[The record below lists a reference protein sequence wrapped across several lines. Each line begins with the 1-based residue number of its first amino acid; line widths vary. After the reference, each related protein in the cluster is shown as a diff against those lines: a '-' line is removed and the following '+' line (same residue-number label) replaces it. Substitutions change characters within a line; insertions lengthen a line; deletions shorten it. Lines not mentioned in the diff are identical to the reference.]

1 MKKRFFLLTTIIFLS
16 SLTYSATVEE
26 SLNSIEESLNSIE
39 ESLNSIEAKFNDL
52 QKKEEARKEQLR
64 AESVV
69 LEKEVTELKVL
80 QEGKEKTFEKLEK
93 DSEVRWYRDEYK
105 KVLNQY
111 DNYYEQIEK
120 SITEKEGKIEAI
132 RQILE
137 IMG

>member
-16 SLTYSATVEE
+16 SLTYSATVEQ
-26 SLNSIEESLNSIE
+26 
-39 ESLNSIEAKFNDL
+39 SLNSIEAKFNDL
-52 QKKEEARKEQLR
+52 LKKEEARKEQLR

-120 SITEKEGKIEAI
+120 SITEKETKIEEI

>member
-39 ESLNSIEAKFNDL
+39 AKFNDL
-52 QKKEEARKEQLR
+52 LKKEEARKEQLR

-80 QEGKEKTFEKLEK
+80 QEGREKTFEKLEK

-120 SITEKEGKIEAI
+120 SITEKETKIEEI

>member
-26 SLNSIEESLNSIE
+26 SLNSIE
-39 ESLNSIEAKFNDL
+39 AKFNDL
-52 QKKEEARKEQLR
+52 LKKEEARKEQLR

-120 SITEKEGKIEAI
+120 SITEKETKIEEI
-132 RQILE
+132 QQMLE

>member
-1 MKKRFFLLTTIIFLS
+1 MKKRFFLLTIIIFLS

-26 SLNSIEESLNSIE
+26 SLNSIE
-39 ESLNSIEAKFNDL
+39 AKFNDFL
-52 QKKEEARKEQLR
+52 KKEEARKEQLR

-69 LEKEVTELKVL
+69 LEKEVAELKVL

-111 DNYYEQIEK
+111 DNYYKQVEK
-120 SITEKEGKIEAI
+120 SITEKETKIEEI
-132 RQILE
+132 QQMLE

>member
-1 MKKRFFLLTTIIFLS
+1 
-16 SLTYSATVEE
+16 LTYSATVEE

-39 ESLNSIEAKFNDL
+39 AKFNDL
-52 QKKEEARKEQLR
+52 LKKEEARKEQLR

-120 SITEKEGKIEAI
+120 SITEKETKIEEI

>member
-1 MKKRFFLLTTIIFLS
+1 MKKRFFLLTIIIFLS

-26 SLNSIEESLNSIE
+26 SLNSIE
-39 ESLNSIEAKFNDL
+39 AKFNDL
-52 QKKEEARKEQLR
+52 LKKEEARKEQLR

-120 SITEKEGKIEAI
+120 SITEKETKIEEI
-132 RQILE
+132 RQMLE

>member
-1 MKKRFFLLTTIIFLS
+1 MKKRFFLLTIIIFLS

-39 ESLNSIEAKFNDL
+39 AKFNDL
-52 QKKEEARKEQLR
+52 LKKEEARKEQLR

-69 LEKEVTELKVL
+69 LEKEVTELKIL

-120 SITEKEGKIEAI
+120 SITEKETKIEEI

>member
-1 MKKRFFLLTTIIFLS
+1 MKKRFFLLTIIIFLS

-26 SLNSIEESLNSIE
+26 SLNT
-39 ESLNSIEAKFNDL
+39 IEAKFNDL
-52 QKKEEARKEQLR
+52 LKKEEARKEQLR

-69 LEKEVTELKVL
+69 LEKEVTELKIL

-120 SITEKEGKIEAI
+120 SITEKETKIEEI

>member
-1 MKKRFFLLTTIIFLS
+1 MKKRFFLLTIIIFLS

-26 SLNSIEESLNSIE
+26 SLNSIE
-39 ESLNSIEAKFNDL
+39 AKFNDL
-52 QKKEEARKEQLR
+52 LKKEEARKEQLR

-80 QEGKEKTFEKLEK
+80 QEGKEKTFEKMEK

-120 SITEKEGKIEAI
+120 SITEKETKIEEI

>member
-16 SLTYSATVEE
+16 SLTYSAPV
-26 SLNSIEESLNSIE
+26 E
-39 ESLNSIEAKFNDL
+39 ESLNSIEAKFNDFL
-52 QKKEEARKEQLR
+52 KKEEARKEQLR

-120 SITEKEGKIEAI
+120 SITEKETKIEEI

>member
-1 MKKRFFLLTTIIFLS
+1 M
-16 SLTYSATVEE
+16 TYSATVEE
-26 SLNSIEESLNSIE
+26 SLNST
-39 ESLNSIEAKFNDL
+39 EAKFNDL
-52 QKKEEARKEQLR
+52 LKKEEARKEQLR

-120 SITEKEGKIEAI
+120 SITEKETKIEEI

>member
-26 SLNSIEESLNSIE
+26 SLNSIE
-39 ESLNSIEAKFNDL
+39 AKFNDL
-52 QKKEEARKEQLR
+52 LKKEEARKEQLR

>member
-1 MKKRFFLLTTIIFLS
+1 MKKRFFLLTPIIFLS

-26 SLNSIEESLNSIE
+26 SLNSIE
-39 ESLNSIEAKFNDL
+39 AKFNDL
-52 QKKEEARKEQLR
+52 LKKEEARKEQLR

-120 SITEKEGKIEAI
+120 SITEKETKIEEI

>member
-39 ESLNSIEAKFNDL
+39 AKFNDL
-52 QKKEEARKEQLR
+52 LKKEEARKEQLR

-111 DNYYEQIEK
+111 NNYYEQIEK
-120 SITEKEGKIEAI
+120 SITEKETKIEEI

>member
-1 MKKRFFLLTTIIFLS
+1 MKKRFFLLTIIIFLS
-16 SLTYSATVEE
+16 SLAYSATVEE
-26 SLNSIEESLNSIE
+26 SLNT
-39 ESLNSIEAKFNDL
+39 IEAKFNDL
-52 QKKEEARKEQLR
+52 LKKEEARKEQLR

-69 LEKEVTELKVL
+69 LEKEVTELKIL

>member
-39 ESLNSIEAKFNDL
+39 AKFNDL
-52 QKKEEARKEQLR
+52 LKKEEARKEQLR

-120 SITEKEGKIEAI
+120 SITEKETKIEEI

>member
-39 ESLNSIEAKFNDL
+39 AKFNDL
-52 QKKEEARKEQLR
+52 LKKEEARKEQLR

-69 LEKEVTELKVL
+69 LEKEVAELKVL

-111 DNYYEQIEK
+111 DNYYKQVEK
-120 SITEKEGKIEAI
+120 SITEKETKIEEI
-132 RQILE
+132 QQMLE

>member
-16 SLTYSATVEE
+16 SLTYSATV
-26 SLNSIEESLNSIE
+26 E

-69 LEKEVTELKVL
+69 LEKEVAELKVV

-111 DNYYEQIEK
+111 DNYYKQVEK
-120 SITEKEGKIEAI
+120 SITEKETKIEEI
-132 RQILE
+132 QQMLE

>member
-1 MKKRFFLLTTIIFLS
+1 MKKRFFLSTIIIFLS

-26 SLNSIEESLNSIE
+26 SLNSIE
-39 ESLNSIEAKFNDL
+39 AKFNDL
-52 QKKEEARKEQLR
+52 LKKEEARKEQLR

-120 SITEKEGKIEAI
+120 SITEKETKIEEI

>member
-16 SLTYSATVEE
+16 SLTYSATV
-26 SLNSIEESLNSIE
+26 E

-69 LEKEVTELKVL
+69 LEKEVAELKVL

-120 SITEKEGKIEAI
+120 SITEKETKIEEI

>member
-26 SLNSIEESLNSIE
+26 SLNSIE
-39 ESLNSIEAKFNDL
+39 AKFNDL
-52 QKKEEARKEQLR
+52 LKKEEARKEQLR

-105 KVLNQY
+105 KVWNQY

-120 SITEKEGKIEAI
+120 SITEKETKIEEI
-132 RQILE
+132 HQMLE

>member
-16 SLTYSATVEE
+16 SLTYSTTVEE

-39 ESLNSIEAKFNDL
+39 EKFNDL
-52 QKKEEARKEQLR
+52 LKKEEARKEQLR

-120 SITEKEGKIEAI
+120 SITEKETKIEEI

>member
-26 SLNSIEESLNSIE
+26 SLNSIE
-39 ESLNSIEAKFNDL
+39 AKF
-52 QKKEEARKEQLR
+52 KEEARKEQLR

-120 SITEKEGKIEAI
+120 SITEKETKIEEI

>member
-39 ESLNSIEAKFNDL
+39 AKFNDL
-52 QKKEEARKEQLR
+52 LKKEEARKEQLR

-120 SITEKEGKIEAI
+120 SITEKETKIEAI

>member
-1 MKKRFFLLTTIIFLS
+1 MKKRFFLLTIIIFLS

-39 ESLNSIEAKFNDL
+39 AKFNDL
-52 QKKEEARKEQLR
+52 LKKEEARKEQLR

-93 DSEVRWYRDEYK
+93 DSEVRGYRDEYK

-120 SITEKEGKIEAI
+120 SITEKETKIEEI

>member
-1 MKKRFFLLTTIIFLS
+1 MKYNVK
-16 SLTYSATVEE
+16 V
-26 SLNSIEESLNSIE
+26 E

-69 LEKEVTELKVL
+69 LEKEVAELKVL

-111 DNYYEQIEK
+111 DNYYKQVEK
-120 SITEKEGKIEAI
+120 SITEKETKIEEI
-132 RQILE
+132 QQMLE

>member
-16 SLTYSATVEE
+16 SLTYSATV
-26 SLNSIEESLNSIE
+26 E

-69 LEKEVTELKVL
+69 LEKEVAELKVL

-120 SITEKEGKIEAI
+120 SITEKETKIEEI
-132 RQILE
+132 QQMLE

>member
-39 ESLNSIEAKFNDL
+39 AKFNDL
-52 QKKEEARKEQLR
+52 LKKEEARKEQLR

-69 LEKEVTELKVL
+69 LEKEVTELKIL

-120 SITEKEGKIEAI
+120 SITEKETKIEEI

>member
-16 SLTYSATVEE
+16 SLTYYATV
-26 SLNSIEESLNSIE
+26 E
-39 ESLNSIEAKFNDL
+39 ESLNSIEAKFNDFL
-52 QKKEEARKEQLR
+52 KKEEARKEQLR

-120 SITEKEGKIEAI
+120 SITEKETKIEEI

>member
-1 MKKRFFLLTTIIFLS
+1 MKKRFFLLTIIIFLS

-26 SLNSIEESLNSIE
+26 SLNSIE
-39 ESLNSIEAKFNDL
+39 AKFNNL
-52 QKKEEARKEQLR
+52 LKKEEARKEQLR

-120 SITEKEGKIEAI
+120 SITEKETKIEEI

>member
-1 MKKRFFLLTTIIFLS
+1 MKKRFFLLTIIIFLS

-26 SLNSIEESLNSIE
+26 SLNSIE
-39 ESLNSIEAKFNDL
+39 AKFNDL
-52 QKKEEARKEQLR
+52 LKKEEARKEQLR

-111 DNYYEQIEK
+111 DNYYKQVEK
-120 SITEKEGKIEAI
+120 SITEKETKIEEI
-132 RQILE
+132 QQMLE

>member
-39 ESLNSIEAKFNDL
+39 AKFNDL
-52 QKKEEARKEQLR
+52 LKKEEARKEQLR

-120 SITEKEGKIEAI
+120 SITEKETKIEEI
-132 RQILE
+132 QQMLE

>member
-1 MKKRFFLLTTIIFLS
+1 MKKRFFLLTIIIFLS

-26 SLNSIEESLNSIE
+26 SLNSIE
-39 ESLNSIEAKFNDL
+39 AKFNDL
-52 QKKEEARKEQLR
+52 LKKEEARKEQLR

-111 DNYYEQIEK
+111 DNYYKQIEK
-120 SITEKEGKIEAI
+120 SITEKETKIEEI

>member
-26 SLNSIEESLNSIE
+26 SLNSIE
-39 ESLNSIEAKFNDL
+39 AKFNDL
-52 QKKEEARKEQLR
+52 LKKEEARKEEARKEQLR

-120 SITEKEGKIEAI
+120 SITEKETKIEEI

>member
-26 SLNSIEESLNSIE
+26 SLNSIE
-39 ESLNSIEAKFNDL
+39 AKFNEL
-52 QKKEEARKEQLR
+52 LKKEEARKEQLR

-120 SITEKEGKIEAI
+120 SITEKETKIEEI